1 MAYEFYISG
10 VSSLYQKPKDS
21 KYYADMVK
29 VSLFASKAEKEKAKA
44 DADIIKKSFDALNKW
59 SAPTDSANRLYGFAN
74 AIVQEFYQPLEPD
87 TSKWNPNLKNSVANL
102 VHTYDGM
109 ISPLIPQPPPPDPD
123 RQDKRAEIYACYGM
137 GVNPANASCDINN
150 YSVALREYNL
160 QLAANALCNGH
171 FNEDIAAQFRM
182 SLKTIDYC
190 YIVAVANLYPHVPQ
204 HSDGS
209 NSCGYAM
216 IYNSMGSDTP
226 AWKLTGANLNAFVD
240 NNYDWRHIGGN
251 NNNNN
256 DNSHNHSG
264 SGDWDPHFQPGE

>member
-1 MAYEFYISG
+1 
-10 VSSLYQKPKDS
+10 
-21 KYYADMVK
+21 
-29 VSLFASKAEKEKAKA
+29 
-44 DADIIKKSFDALNKW
+44 
-59 SAPTDSANRLYGFAN
+59 
-74 AIVQEFYQPLEPD
+74 
-87 TSKWNPNLKNSVANL
+87 
-102 VHTYDGM
+102 
-109 ISPLIPQPPPPDPD
+109 
-123 RQDKRAEIYACYGM
+123 M
-137 GVNPANASCDINN
+137 GVTPASAACDINT
-150 YSVALREYNL
+150 YSIALREYNL

-182 SLKTIDYC
+182 SLKTIDYS